1 MLIVSNFPEHKGLA
15 NNILLFILGD
25 SDSDSQS
32 AETST
37 DNDTATETDDE
48 KSATPT
54 DNESDSDSQS
64 AETSTDN
71 DTATETDDE
80 KSATVAK
87 CHVTGD
93 DDAVASK
100 ACAADTATCSGYGF
114 F

>member
-1 MLIVSNFPEHKGLA
+1 MLIVSNFPKHKGHA

-37 DNDTATETDDE
+37 DKDTATETDDE

-54 DNESDSDSQS
+54 DNESD
-64 AETSTDN
+64 
-71 DTATETDDE
+71 DE
-80 KSATVAK
+80 SKAKPATVAK

>member
-25 SDSDSQS
+25 
-32 AETST
+32 
-37 DNDTATETDDE
+37 
-48 KSATPT
+48 
-54 DNESDSDSQS
+54 SDSDSQS